1 MMKKRTALWLILG
14 ILVGL
19 AGCSVRNPA
28 KYEDGWWASPFAGR
42 LPEYFMAVRAE
53 TDTFDIWQVELEL
66 FWGLYDMEFYAEKN
80 RTARDYID
88 TVGTAAFDY
97 LADAEVVF
105 ALYAAEDSD
114 AVMSSAGLH
123 SWEGDGIPDFRQ
135 VEGLYLLREIPA
147 QEIVEGEYGYTSSLL
162 GGIRYNHSETV
173 RLPQELFTETEDR
186 DLDLVLISWLQ
197 SPQEGKGYYMF
208 GSSSLELDWNI
219 NNRGQICIEFD

>member
-1 MMKKRTALWLILG
+1 MKKLTALWLILG

-19 AGCSVRNPA
+19 AGCSLRLPA
-28 KYEDGWWASPFAGR
+28 RYEDGWWASPFAGI

-80 RTARDYID
+80 RTAQDYID
-88 TVGTAAFDY
+88 TMGTDSFDY
-97 LADAEVVF
+97 LVDAEVVF

-123 SWEGDGIPDFRQ
+123 DWEGDGIPDFRQ

-147 QEIVEGEYGYTSSLL
+147 QEIVEGEYGYTTSFL
-162 GGIRYNHSETV
+162 GGIQYNHSETV
-173 RLPQELFTETEDR
+173 RLPQELFQETADR
-186 DLDLVLISWLQ
+186 DLELVLISWLQ
-197 SPQEGKGYYMF
+197 SPQEGKGCYMF
-208 GSSSLELDWNI
+208 GSSSLELDWDI
-219 NNRGQICIEFD
+219 NNRGQVCIEFD